1 MFLGCVDDLSRAA
14 GVVMGFQMEKVEGGS
29 CDGDGDEYI
38 ANNDN
43 VFVSHLLISSLHLK
57 GRLR

>member
-1 MFLGCVDDLSRAA
+1 
-14 GVVMGFQMEKVEGGS
+14 MGFEMEKDEGGS
-29 CDGDGDEYI
+29 GDGDGDEYI